1 MNPKVFSI
9 IQYCT
14 LSSTTMSSRSLP
26 LSTNCL
32 DWGAPLSETERST
45 RSRSISSENQT
56 MSDMMKEGLQREQ
69 VFNFLILKHFEYY
82 FCFKAS
88 QRW

>member
-1 MNPKVFSI
+1 
-9 IQYCT
+9 
-14 LSSTTMSSRSLP
+14 MSSRSLP
-26 LSTNCL
+26 LSINCL
-32 DWGAPLSETERST
+32 DWGAPLSKSERST

-82 FCFKAS
+82 IFFKAS